1 MTKPFLYCLHWHS
14 IGNQKACTG
23 MTQIVETKVSE
34 IVPFDYNF
42 EMVRDVIRCNQL
54 AEIISAY
61 EAVKLSVITT
71 FQQM

>member
-1 MTKPFLYCLHWHS
+1 
-14 IGNQKACTG
+14 

>member
-1 MTKPFLYCLHWHS
+1 
-14 IGNQKACTG
+14 

-54 AEIISAY
+54 TESISAY